1 MVVSKKCST
10 FAPSNKNKQQFKSIT
25 TMTKEELS
33 AKIAQGEYTEC
44 QIDSKFSIS
53 FKIGDV
59 KASATK
65 VGNCIVAMTVISTDI
80 SEDDYNKIF
89 KQALS
94 QAVICAKPK
103 HCDLCAKLLQKRN
116 IVCQRTD

>member
-1 MVVSKKCST
+1 MKYLCTVKQK
-10 FAPSNKNKQQFKSIT
+10 KQQFKTIT

-44 QIDSKFSIS
+44 QRDSKFSIS

-65 VGNCIVAMTVISTDI
+65 VGNANVAMTVISTDI
-80 SEDDYNKIF
+80 SEKEYNKIL
-89 KQALS
+89 KQAFEKKKKS
-94 QAVICAKPK
+94 AYEKINEITESMN
-103 HCDLCAKLLQKRN
+103 KL
-116 IVCQRTD
+116 